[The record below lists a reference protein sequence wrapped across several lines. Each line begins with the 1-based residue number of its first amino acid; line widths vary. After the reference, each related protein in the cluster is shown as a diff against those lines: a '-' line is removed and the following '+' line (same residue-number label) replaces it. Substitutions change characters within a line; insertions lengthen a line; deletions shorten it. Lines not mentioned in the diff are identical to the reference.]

1 MESLTQL
8 GRPTPFPQSP
18 EEAKLETF
26 PNTHPGRDYLIQFT
40 CPEFT
45 AYCPITGQP
54 DFAEIRIEYTPDE
67 NCVELKSLKLYLWSF
82 RDEGAFHEAVTN
94 RICDDLVRTL
104 APRFIEVVG
113 DFAVRGGIKTIVT
126 ARHGRKPAE

>member
-18 EEAKLETF
+18 EEAQLETF

-67 NCVELKSLKLYLWSF
+67 RCVELKSLKLYLGSF
-82 RDEGAFHEAVTN
+82 RNTGIFHENITN
-94 RICDDLVRTL
+94 RILDDLVAVL
-104 APRFIEVVG
+104 SPRYMQVVG
-113 DFAVRGGIKTIVT
+113 DFTVRGGIKTVVT
-126 ARHGRKPAE
+126 ATHRKPAAS

>member
-26 PNTHPGRDYLIQFT
+26 DNTHPGRDYLIQFT

-54 DFAEIRIEYTPDE
+54 DFAEIRIDYTPDRK
-67 NCVELKSLKLYLWSF
+67 CVELKSLKLYLGSF
-82 RDEGAFHEAVTN
+82 RNTGIFHENVTN
-94 RICDDLVRTL
+94 RILDDLVAAV
-104 APRFIEVVG
+104 APRYMQVVG
-113 DFAVRGGIKTIVT
+113 DFTVRGGIKTVVT
-126 ARHGRKPAE
+126 ATYRKPAEG